1 MKKISKVLCS
11 LALFCICIITAG
23 ASNETLCYVIDQ
35 QGCEIDSYYADQED
49 KYYLFLTSKEEVD
62 SLTVHVDASIT
73 NTSVGQLD
81 NDTHILTNAFQDTG
95 DSVVLTDNTG
105 KTYTVTVMKSEIPSL
120 YITLNDVT
128 LDEIHADKDIKYSGN
143 TVNIVDPSGEN
154 KALEAKKVEIKG
166 RGNSSWTL
174 FDKKGYQIKFDK
186 KTSVLGMPKA
196 KKWVLLAN
204 ASDDSMLRN
213 KIAYDWGNSMSEILA
228 PAAKFVGLWIDGEY
242 RGVYLISEKV
252 EIGSDR
258 VNLDNELGGIF
269 EQDNAFYRDEQYWFK
284 DELSG
289 NYYTLKDAVDEGN
302 CESTLDNFKAKLN
315 GFEQYLFF
323 TSPEDVTLDELSK
336 YIDVDSFAAY
346 YIINEYLLN
355 RESVTT
361 SFYWYCN
368 GSDDVIHLG
377 PVWDFDTCMGNDIK
391 EDSTATY
398 HAYTHPVFKT
408 LLNCSTFQEY
418 TKQIWNRQNDKVL
431 EIADGCVQWE
441 NYLQCDATM
450 NYIRWDVL
458 GKENSKVDV
467 SFASTYETAVS
478 TLKTWLE
485 KRYELFDIGFFNE
498 INAIVNEENYY
509 VDIKISDHMAPT
521 KELWIAVW
529 SDVNDQDDLKWY
541 KATLKD
547 EVYQCRINMD
557 TLQDLGRYRVNVYTG
572 EYEPTVMVGGTL
584 FYIFRLP
591 TPILNVHH
599 EDGSRYAQIE
609 LSGFS
614 NVDNIWFPTWS
625 DENGQ
630 DDIQWYQA
638 EKEAKGDWVYN
649 VDLSK
654 HASKGN
660 FTIHAYTGNNKP
672 EKLIA
677 NTTFYVDHVV
687 FPQLTA
693 TVDSNN
699 QTMLLQLQ
707 ADIQSYKN
715 VWFPTWS
722 DENGQDD
729 IQWYQATR
737 DADGGWSYTVDL
749 TNHHSSGNFTVH
761 AYAGNEH
768 PEKIVGYTSAYVEK
782 KIEPAVSVKVS
793 DDCTTMDITFRTD
806 KQYSSI
812 WFPTWS
818 IANGQDDI
826 RWYQA
831 AYKNGVW
838 EYSVDLSK
846 HIDIGTYIVH
856 VYTSDNGHMTLLAD
870 GSAVVSKHADTHPSV
885 TTVLRGSQLQITLKN
900 ASEYENVWF
909 PTWSIDNGQDDIVW
923 YVANK
928 DAKGN
933 WVANVDLTQH
943 HSIGKFFVHV
953 YGSRN
958 TGLMLLT
965 NTEIAYD
972 GV

>member
-23 ASNETLCYVIDQ
+23 ASNEALCYVIDQ
-35 QGCEIDSYYADQED
+35 QGCEIDSYYANQED

-81 NDTHILTNAFQDTG
+81 NNTHVLTNAFRDTG

-154 KALEAKKVEIKG
+154 KALEAQKVEIKG

-213 KIAYDWGNSMSEILA
+213 KIAYDWGNSVSEILA

-289 NYYTLKDAVDEGN
+289 NYYTLKDAVDEEKS
-302 CESTLDNFKAKLN
+302 ESVLENFQAKLDE
-315 GFEQYLFF
+315 FEQYLFF

-355 RESVTT
+355 RESVVT
-361 SFYWYCN
+361 SFYWYFN
-368 GSDDVIHLG
+368 GPDDVIHLG
-377 PVWDFDTCMGNDIK
+377 PMWDFDTCMGNDA
-391 EDSTATY
+391 ERDSTSEY
-398 HAYTHPVFKT
+398 YAYQHIVFYR
-408 LLNCSTFQEY
+408 LRQCSAFEERLQSIFNQYDNLTE
-418 TKQIWNRQNDKVL
+418 KI
-431 EIADGCVQWE
+431 IADCRNWQLF
-441 NYLQCDATM
+441 LQRDGTM
-450 NYIRWDVL
+450 NYVRWDVL
-458 GKENSKVDV
+458 GKPNAKGGVI
-467 SFASTYETAVS
+467 FANTYAS
-478 TLKTWLE
+478 AIDRLQAWLA
-485 KRYELFDIGFFNE
+485 KRYQYFDLQAPFPLTAKRSTDGRSIQ
-498 INAIVNEENYY
+498 
-509 VDIKISDHMAPT
+509 IKLHSYADA
-521 KELWIAVW
+521 E
-529 SDVNDQDDLKWY
+529 DV
-541 KATLKD
+541 
-547 EVYQCRINMD
+547 
-557 TLQDLGRYRVNVYTG
+557 
-572 EYEPTVMVGGTL
+572 
-584 FYIFRLP
+584 
-591 TPILNVHH
+591 
-599 EDGSRYAQIE
+599 
-609 LSGFS
+609 
-614 NVDNIWFPTWS
+614 WFPVWS

-630 DDIQWYQA
+630 DDIQWYKA
-638 EKEAKGDWVYN
+638 EKDTNGDWVYN

-768 PEKIVGYTSAYVEK
+768 PDKIVGYTSAYVEK

-793 DDCTTMDITFRTD
+793 DDCTTMDITFRTN

-826 RWYQA
+826 QWYQA
-831 AYKNGVW
+831 AYKDGVW
-838 EYSVDLSK
+838 EYSIDLSK
-846 HIDIGTYIVH
+846 HTDIGTYIVH

-909 PTWSIDNGQDDIVW
+909 PTWSMDNGQDDIAW